1 MAAITV
7 TAIEL
12 GDDAEVVFGQ
22 AGETIGLGDAVYLDT
37 GGGNKWKKCVIATGS
52 GATALKAGRDGVG
65 IALTAVTVADRY
77 MVVVTSGTI
86 YINTLGG
93 SADGETYIA
102 GGSAAGD
109 INPVADAATTW
120 YKTTLGTGGADT
132 TSYDEFILEPNA
144 SGKIVP

>member
-1 MAAITV
+1 MVAITV

-12 GDDAEVVFGQ
+12 GSDAQVTTGQ

-37 GGGNKWKKCVIATGS
+37 TGGNKWKKAVIATGS
-52 GATALKAGRDGVG
+52 SATALTAGRDGIG

-77 MVVVTSGTI
+77 VVVATSGTL

-93 SADGETYIA
+93 SADGETFIA

-109 INPVADAATTW
+109 INPVGDAVATW

-132 TSYDEFILEPNA
+132 TSYDEFIMKTDA
-144 SGKIVP
+144 SGKVVA